1 MSKLIITS
9 DSTCDLSKEI
19 LEQYDIKIVP
29 LYINVDGKEFKDGVD
44 ITTSEMYKLVEE
56 TNTIPKTAA
65 TSVGDFIEFFKPFYE
80 EGCEVIYT
88 GISSTM
94 SVTFNNA
101 RTAASIL
108 NEDGERIFVVDSG
121 NLSTGIGLL
130 LLKACKARDEGK
142 SAKEVV
148 EIMENLVPKV
158 RSQFVVET
166 LDYLHKGGRCN
177 GVVKFIGNIL
187 KLRIQIEV
195 FEKSMRV
202 AKKTI
207 GPMKKALTL
216 MVQDYINNVENI
228 DDEFIFVT
236 HSEAEDSKNFI
247 LNLLEPLKEK
257 IKNLYITKAG
267 CVISSHCGQ
276 GCIGILYI
284 EK

>member
-166 LDYLHKGGRCN
+166 LDYLHKGGRCS

-236 HSEAEDSKNFI
+236 HSEADDSKNFI

>member
-9 DSTCDLSKEI
+9 DSTCDLSKDI

-29 LYINVDGKEFKDGVD
+29 LYINVDGQEFKDGVD

-56 TNTIPKTAA
+56 KNTIPKTAA

-101 RTAASIL
+101 KTAASIL

-148 EIMENLVPKV
+148 ELMENIVPKV

-166 LDYLHKGGRCN
+166 LDYLHKGGRCSS
-177 GVVKFIGNIL
+177 VVKFIGNIL

-207 GPMKKALTL
+207 GAMKKALNL
-216 MVQDYINNVENI
+216 MVQDYVNNIDKV
-228 DDEFIFVT
+228 DDEFLFVT
-236 HSEAEDSKNFI
+236 HSEADDSKNFI
-247 LNLLEPLKEK
+247 MSLLEPFKDK
-257 IKNLYITKAG
+257 IKNLFITKAG
-267 CVISSHCGQ
+267 CVISSHCGR

-284 EK
+284 AK

>member
-65 TSVGDFIEFFKPFYE
+65 TSVVDFIEFFKPFYE

-236 HSEAEDSKNFI
+236 HSEADDSKNFI

-257 IKNLYITKAG
+257 IQNLYITKAG

>member
-1 MSKLIITS
+1 MRKLVITS

-19 LEQYDIKIVP
+19 LDEYDIKIVP
-29 LYINVDGKEFKDGVD
+29 LYINVDGKEYKDGVD
-44 ITTSEMYKLVEE
+44 ITTLEMYNLVEE
-56 TNTIPKTAA
+56 KNTSPKTAA
-65 TSVGDFIEFFKPFYE
+65 TSVGDFIEFFKQFTE
-80 EGCEVIYT
+80 KDCDVIYT

-101 RTAASIL
+101 KTAAEIL
-108 NEDGERIFVVDSG
+108 NEDEERVFVVDSG

-130 LLKACKARDEGK
+130 LLKACKAKNEGK
-142 SAKEVV
+142 TAKEVV
-148 EIMENLVPKV
+148 EIMENTVPKV

-207 GPMKKALTL
+207 GAMKKALTL
-216 MVQDYINNVENI
+216 MVQDYLNNFEKM
-228 DDEFIFVT
+228 DDEFVFVT

-247 LNLLEPLKEK
+247 LKLLEPFKDK
-257 IKNLYITKAG
+257 IKNLFVTKAG
-267 CVISSHCGQ
+267 CVISSHCGR

>member
-9 DSTCDLSKEI
+9 DSTCDLSKEL

-56 TNTIPKTAA
+56 KNTIPKTAA

-108 NEDGERIFVVDSG
+108 NEDGERIYVVDSG

-148 EIMENLVPKV
+148 GIMENLVPKV

-166 LDYLHKGGRCN
+166 LDYLHKGGRCSS
-177 GVVKFIGNIL
+177 VVKFIGNIL

-207 GPMKKALTL
+207 GAMKKALSL
-216 MVQDYINNVENI
+216 MVQDYINNFERN
-228 DDEFIFVT
+228 DDEFIFIT
-236 HSEAEDSKNFI
+236 HSEAEDSKKFI
-247 LNLLEPLKEK
+247 LNLLEPVKEK
-257 IKNLYITKAG
+257 IKNLFITKAG

>member
-166 LDYLHKGGRCN
+166 LDYLHKGGRCS

-247 LNLLEPLKEK
+247 LNLLGPLKEK

>member
-1 MSKLIITS
+1 MRKIVITS
-9 DSTCDLSKEI
+9 DSTCDLEKEI
-19 LEQYDIKIVP
+19 LEQYDIKVVP
-29 LYINVDGKEFKDGVD
+29 LYINVDGVEYKDGID
-44 ITTSEMYKLVEE
+44 ITTPEMYKLVDEKKS
-56 TNTIPKTAA
+56 IPKTAA
-65 TSVGDFIEFFKPFYE
+65 TSVGDFINFFTPYYE
-80 EGCEVIYT
+80 EGYDIIYT

-94 SVTFNNA
+94 SVTYNNA
-101 RTAASIL
+101 LTAASMID
-108 NEDGERIFVVDSG
+108 EEGDRIFVIDSG

-130 LLKACKARDEGK
+130 LLKACKAKEEGK
-142 SAKEVV
+142 SAKEIK
-148 EIMENLVPKV
+148 ELMESLVPKV

-166 LDYLHKGGRCN
+166 LDYLHKGGRCS

-207 GPMKKALTL
+207 GAMKKALSQ
-216 MVQDYINNVENI
+216 MVHDYLDKFNKM
-228 DDEFIFVT
+228 DDEFVFVT
-236 HSEAEDSKNFI
+236 HSEAYDSKDFI
-247 LNLLEPLKEK
+247 LNLLAPVKEK
-257 IKNLYITKAG
+257 IKNLFITRAG

>member
-1 MSKLIITS
+1 MNKLIITS
-9 DSTCDLSKEI
+9 DSTCDLSKDI

-29 LYINVDGKEFKDGVD
+29 LYINVDGQEFKDGVD

-56 TNTIPKTAA
+56 KNTIPKTAA

-101 RTAASIL
+101 KTAASIL

-148 EIMENLVPKV
+148 ELMENLVPKV

-166 LDYLHKGGRCN
+166 LDYLHKGGRCS

-207 GPMKKALTL
+207 GAMKKALSL
-216 MVQDYINNVENI
+216 MVQDYVNNIDNV
-228 DDEFIFVT
+228 DDEFLFVT
-236 HSEAEDSKNFI
+236 HSEADDSKNFI
-247 LNLLEPLKEK
+247 MNLLEPFKDK
-257 IKNLYITKAG
+257 IKNLFITKAG
-267 CVISSHCGQ
+267 CVISSHCGR

-284 EK
+284 AK

>member
-9 DSTCDLSKEI
+9 DSTCDLSKEL

-56 TNTIPKTAA
+56 KNTIPKTAA

-101 RTAASIL
+101 RTAANIL

-166 LDYLHKGGRCN
+166 LDYLHKGGRCS

>member
-9 DSTCDLSKEI
+9 DSTCDLSKDI

-29 LYINVDGKEFKDGVD
+29 LYINVDGQEFKDGVD

-56 TNTIPKTAA
+56 KNTIPKTAA

-101 RTAASIL
+101 KTAASIL

-148 EIMENLVPKV
+148 ELMENIVPKV

-166 LDYLHKGGRCN
+166 LDYLHKGGRCS

-207 GPMKKALTL
+207 GAMKKALSL
-216 MVQDYINNVENI
+216 MVQDYVNNI
-228 DDEFIFVT
+228 DKMDDEFLFVT
-236 HSEAEDSKNFI
+236 HSEADDSKNFI
-247 LNLLEPLKEK
+247 MNLLEPFKEK
-257 IKNLYITKAG
+257 IKNLFITKAG
-267 CVISSHCGQ
+267 CVISSHCGR

-284 EK
+284 AK

>member
-166 LDYLHKGGRCN
+166 LDYLHKGGRCS

>member
-216 MVQDYINNVENI
+216 MVQDYINNVVNI

-236 HSEAEDSKNFI
+236 HSEADDSKNFI

>member
-9 DSTCDLSKEI
+9 DSTCDLSKEL

-166 LDYLHKGGRCN
+166 LDYLHKGGRCS

-207 GPMKKALTL
+207 GQMKKALTL

-228 DDEFIFVT
+228 DAEFIFVT